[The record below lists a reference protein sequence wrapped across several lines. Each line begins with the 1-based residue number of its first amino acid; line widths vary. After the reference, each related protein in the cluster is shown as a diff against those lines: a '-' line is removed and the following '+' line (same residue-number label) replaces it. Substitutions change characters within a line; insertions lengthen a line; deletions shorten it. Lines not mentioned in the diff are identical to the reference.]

1 MLNLPDRAAIEAAL
15 QQPLDPELHSLLAER
30 LATALDRQLEDLTH
44 ILVIEPGDAEADIVD
59 AIGFS
64 PLSPE
69 APPPDWTE
77 AHASYE
83 ERLYCSGNTG
93 FAFIVLLAA
102 SHGFRAECEEG
113 CNFSSPPS

>member
-15 QQPLDPELHSLLAER
+15 QLPLDPELHALIAER

-69 APPPDWTE
+69 APEPDWTE
-77 AHASYE
+77 AHVGYRE
-83 ERLYCSGNTG
+83 LVYCVGNSG
-93 FAFIVLLAA
+93 FAFIIFGKRVK
-102 SHGFRAECEEG
+102 HE
-113 CNFSSPPS
+113 